1 MKRHIIRLNDRWALS
16 ADNLQWIVE
25 HYRPPKWHRVAFIAS
40 NKAVLMRVLREKG
53 IAINPAA
60 KDALGHLP
68 NTFRKWKIKQ
78 DAESS
83 KSQERSS
90 GEIKLSA
97 SDRPVRAG
105 GRE

>member
-1 MKRHIIRLNDRWALS
+1 MVRHIIRLNDRWALS
-16 ADNLQWIVE
+16 NDNSQWIVE

-60 KDALGHLP
+60 KNALGHLP
-68 NTFRKWKIKQ
+68 ATFQEWKSKQ

-83 KSQERSS
+83 ETQDRSS

-97 SDRPVRAG
+97 SDRLVRAG
-105 GRE
+105 GHE